1 MPVYVTLWKYTREGL
16 MDIANTGK
24 RFESTKRI
32 IEKNGGK
39 LLEIY
44 GLVGEY
50 DVITVIQM
58 PNKSALAATIF
69 KICNSGR
76 ITAKTMSALPIEE
89 FLSITGEV

>member
-1 MPVYVTLWKYTREGL
+1 
-16 MDIANTGK
+16 
-24 RFESTKRI
+24 
-32 IEKNGGK
+32 

-50 DVITVIQM
+50 DVITIIQM
-58 PNKSALAATIF
+58 PNKSALAATIL

-89 FLSITGEV
+89 FLSITAEV

>member
-1 MPVYVTLWKYTREGL
+1 

-24 RFESTKRI
+24 RFEATKRI

-39 LLEIY
+39 LLDIY

-50 DVITVIQM
+50 DVITVVQM
-58 PNKSALAATIF
+58 PNKSALASTIF

-89 FLSITGEV
+89 FLAITADV

>member
-1 MPVYVTLWKYTREGL
+1 

-58 PNKSALAATIF
+58 PNKSALAATIL
-69 KICNSGR
+69 KICTSGR

-89 FLSITGEV
+89 FLSITGQV